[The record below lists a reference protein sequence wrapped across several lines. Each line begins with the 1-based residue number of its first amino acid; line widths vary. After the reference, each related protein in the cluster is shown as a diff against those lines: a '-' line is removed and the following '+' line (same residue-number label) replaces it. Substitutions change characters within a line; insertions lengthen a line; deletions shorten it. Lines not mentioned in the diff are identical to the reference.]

1 MRNLILFPVF
11 FAILIACQTQYTPDR
26 TKKDQIF
33 PDKNS
38 IENYSKTISAEQ
50 RKVIEKFRAALDS
63 QDHAAITALIN
74 LLDSSKKNHDQVLRR
89 ISNLLVGQNMLDLA
103 VLTLKSIEKQNKEDY
118 QSIANV
124 CSQLSD
130 HQCTVEALFN
140 YFHSSES
147 EQTPFDSK
155 PKNQLWNHLLAS
167 DEEIYAPR
175 PGFEKELVRFSKGF
189 VKANSLDQK
198 RKLWLKWKKI
208 NSTHSFAIEPPIAL
222 RLVEDF
228 RGPNIAVILPL
239 SGDFQA
245 AGKAVRDGIVRS
257 SFYEAKGLRGTLNF
271 YDSEAQSMASILEMI
286 GKSNASHIL
295 GPLLKENCNVFAQ
308 ISKETSSPILL
319 LNYIAENIEKS
330 KHQYSLGLSIGHE
343 IDSLMKE
350 INQKAFDN
358 ILIVSNNSS
367 WASRSKN
374 LFEDKWLK
382 TITSAN
388 FENPSDITGSIST
401 AVGVETSNSR
411 KESIDKIIRR
421 PIKFLPRT
429 RTDIDAIIA
438 FISPSESETLESI
451 LKFHFLEE
459 TPVFASS
466 QSELHN
472 RTFSE
477 LKVRSLEFPFISQKN
492 NANVFLKDQ
501 FELRTRFNQELF
513 ALGMDAFR
521 LLQLIEIFSVA
532 PDLKIHGQTGIVQL
546 GEQQNFFRKL
556 RVIEN
561 KI

>member
-1 MRNLILFPVF
+1 MRYLIIFPVF
-11 FAILIACQTQYTPDR
+11 FAILIACQAQYTPDR

-33 PDKNS
+33 PDTDS
-38 IENYSKTISAEQ
+38 RLNYSKAITAEQ
-50 RKVIEKFRAALDS
+50 HKLIEKFRAALDS
-63 QDHAAITALIN
+63 QDHDAITALIN
-74 LLDSSKKNHDQVLRR
+74 LLDSSKKNHDLVLR
-89 ISNLLVGQNMLDLA
+89 IASELLLSQKMLDLA
-103 VLTLKSIEKQNKEDY
+103 VLALKSIEKQNKEDY
-118 QSIANV
+118 QSIAYA
-124 CSQLSD
+124 CSQLSN
-130 HQCTVEALFN
+130 HRCAVEALFN
-140 YFHSSES
+140 FVRFTES
-147 EQTPFDSK
+147 EQSLFDSK
-155 PKNQLWNHLLAS
+155 LKNLLWNHLLAS
-167 DEEIYAPR
+167 NEEIYPQQ
-175 PGFEKELVRFSKGF
+175 PGFDNELIHFSKGF
-189 VKANSLDQK
+189 VEADSLDKK
-198 RKLWLKWKKI
+198 RELWIKWKKI
-208 NSTHSFAIEPPIAL
+208 NSAHSFAIAPPLAL
-222 RLVEDF
+222 QLVEDF
-228 RGPNIAVILPL
+228 SSPNIAVILPL
-239 SGDFQA
+239 SGDFQE
-245 AGKAVRDGIVRS
+245 AGKSVRDGIVTS
-257 SFYEAKGLRGTLNF
+257 SFYEAQGLRGTLNF
-271 YDSEAQSMASILEMI
+271 YDSEAQSMVSILEKI
-286 GKSNASHIL
+286 SKSNTTHIL
-295 GPLLKENCNVFAQ
+295 GPLLKENCHIFAR
-308 ISKETSSPILL
+308 ISKEISSPILL
-319 LNYIAENIEKS
+319 LNYVSENIQKS

-343 IDSLMKE
+343 VDALMKE
-350 INQKAFDN
+350 INQEAFNN

-521 LLQLIEIFSVA
+521 LLQLIEIFRVA

>member
-1 MRNLILFPVF
+1 LRNLILFPVF

-26 TKKDQIF
+26 TKNDQIF

-38 IENYSKTISAEQ
+38 TGNYSKTISAEQ

-63 QDHAAITALIN
+63 QNYNAITVLIN
-74 LLDSSKKNHDQVLRR
+74 LLGSSKKNHDQVLRR
-89 ISNLLVGQNMLDLA
+89 VSKLLESQNMLDLA

-118 QSIANV
+118 QSIAHV

-130 HQCTVEALFN
+130 HQCAVEALFN
-140 YFHSSES
+140 YLHSSES
-147 EQTPFDSK
+147 EQTSFDSNL
-155 PKNQLWNHLLAS
+155 KNQLWNHLLAS
-167 DEEIYAPR
+167 NEEIYAPR

-189 VKANSLDQK
+189 VKADSLDQK

-228 RGPNIAVILPL
+228 SGPNIAVILPL

-245 AGKAVRDGIVRS
+245 AGKAVRDGIVTS
-257 SFYEAKGLRGTLNF
+257 SFYEAEGLRGTLNF

-295 GPLLKENCNVFAQ
+295 GPLLKENCDVFAQ
-308 ISKETSSPILL
+308 ISKETSSRILL
-319 LNYIAENIEKS
+319 LNYISENIEKS

-343 IDSLMKE
+343 VDSLMKE

-367 WASRSKN
+367 WAIRSKN
-374 LFEDKWLK
+374 LFEDQWSK

-388 FENPSDITGSIST
+388 FEKPSDITGSIS
-401 AVGVETSNSR
+401 AVVGVEASNSR
-411 KESIDKIIRR
+411 KQSIDRIIRG

-429 RTDIDAIIA
+429 RTDIDAIVA
-438 FISPSESETLESI
+438 LVSPGESETLEPI

-459 TPVFASS
+459 IPVFASS

-472 RTFSE
+472 RSFSE

-492 NANVFLKDQ
+492 NANAYLKEQ
-501 FELRTRFNQELF
+501 FELRNRFNQELF
-513 ALGMDAFR
+513 ALGMDAFQ
-521 LLQLIEIFSVA
+521 LLQLIELFTVA
-532 PDLKIHGQTGIVQL
+532 PDLKIQGQTGLVQL
-546 GEQQNFFRKL
+546 GENQNFFRKL
-556 RVIEN
+556 KVIVN